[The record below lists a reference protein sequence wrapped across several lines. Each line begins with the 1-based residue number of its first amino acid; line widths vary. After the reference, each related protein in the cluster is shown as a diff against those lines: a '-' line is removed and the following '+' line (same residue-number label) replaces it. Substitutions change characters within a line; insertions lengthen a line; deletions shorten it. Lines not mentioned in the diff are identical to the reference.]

1 MAALNLGKQSCR
13 GSVGEVEMHNRIRAV
28 IQFGFLL
35 PVLFVFLPAYSQAG
49 SKSDGGHQDK
59 AVEGTPA
66 RSEEAPSNTQ
76 HNGTY
81 IIGNDD
87 VLSIN
92 VWNEKDISKSV
103 PVRSDG
109 NISLPLVGEIHAA
122 GRTPFELEQEIT
134 AKLRNFITAP
144 TVAVMVEKINSKKF
158 NILGEVVRPG
168 SYSTAL
174 ASTVVDAIALA
185 GGFRDFAKKKD
196 IYILRRNA
204 DGKQARIHFNYK
216 EFIAGKN
223 VSQNIN
229 LEPNDTIIV
238 P

>member
-1 MAALNLGKQSCR
+1 M
-13 GSVGEVEMHNRIRAV
+13 
-28 IQFGFLL
+28 
-35 PVLFVFLPAYSQAG
+35 PAYSQAG
-49 SKSDGGHQDK
+49 SRTDSVHQDK
-59 AVEGTPA
+59 AVEGSQVQT
-66 RSEEAPSNTQ
+66 EEAPSNAQ
-76 HNGTY
+76 PNGSY
-81 IIGNDD
+81 IIGADD

-109 NISLPLVGEIHAA
+109 NISLPLVGEIQAA
-122 GRTPFELEQEIT
+122 GRTPLELEQEIT
-134 AKLRNFITAP
+134 ARLRKYITAP

-174 ASTVVDAIALA
+174 ASTIVDAIALA

-196 IYILRRNA
+196 IYILRRSA
-204 DGKQARIHFNYK
+204 DGQQARIHFNYK
-216 EFIAGKN
+216 EFILGKN
-223 VSQNIN
+223 VAQNIN

>member
-1 MAALNLGKQSCR
+1 MQYRTKAIIKFSC
-13 GSVGEVEMHNRIRAV
+13 
-28 IQFGFLL
+28 LL
-35 PVLFVFLPAYSQAG
+35 AVLFALLPAYSRAG
-49 SKSDGGHQDK
+49 SSTDRQQEKGSDKGSQAEPVG
-59 AVEGTPA
+59 ASTN
-66 RSEEAPSNTQ
+66 AP

-81 IIGNDD
+81 IIGDDD

-92 VWNEKDISKSV
+92 VWNEKDISRSV

-109 NISLPLVGEIHAA
+109 KISLPLVGEIQAA
-122 GRTPFELEQEIT
+122 GRTPFQLEQDIT
-134 AKLRNFITAP
+134 ARLRNYITAP

-174 ASTVVDAIALA
+174 AGTVVDAIALA

-196 IYILRRNA
+196 IYILRQA
-204 DGKQARIHFNYK
+204 PDGKQARIRFNYTK
-216 EFIAGKN
+216 FIKGKN
-223 VSQNIN
+223 LAQNIN
-229 LEPNDTIIV
+229 LEPHDTIIV

>member
-1 MAALNLGKQSCR
+1 MR
-13 GSVGEVEMHNRIRAV
+13 NRTRAV
-28 IQFGFLL
+28 IQFSCLV
-35 PVLFVFLPAYSQAG
+35 PVLFVFLPAYTQAG
-49 SKSDGGHQDK
+49 TKSDGEHQDK
-59 AVEGTPA
+59 AVEVTPA

-76 HNGTY
+76 HNGSY
-81 IIGNDD
+81 IIGADD
-87 VLSIN
+87 VLAIN

-109 NISLPLVGEIHAA
+109 NISLPLVGEIQAA
-122 GRTPFELEQEIT
+122 GRTPYELEQEIT
-134 AKLRNFITAP
+134 ARLRNFITAP

-174 ASTVVDAIALA
+174 ANTVVDAIALA
-185 GGFRDFAKKKD
+185 GGFRDFAKKKN
-196 IYILRRNA
+196 IYILRRSA

-223 VSQNIN
+223 VAQNIN